1 MAGVSAVRVSSENEM
16 EMAIAG
22 YISQGFVLSNR
33 SATGATMFKKKE
45 FQIVW
50 AVIGFI
56 LCLLPLLVYL
66 IVYASQS
73 DQMVQI
79 TLAPA
84 GSQPQLPAS
93 STQLVGTRSADGR
106 WWWDGQAWQPV
117 PDTLPTPSAQPTFQQ
132 PAASSEWLPAP
143 EPGAEHPTDP
153 GDVTPPH

>member
-1 MAGVSAVRVSSENEM
+1 MAGVA
-16 EMAIAG
+16 AIAVG
-22 YISQGFVLSNR
+22 SERELDTAIAMYIAQGFVVANR
-33 SATGATMFKKKE
+33 SSNGATMFKKKE

-56 LCLLPLLVYL
+56 LCVFPLLIYL

-73 DQMVQI
+73 DQMVEIQ
-79 TLAPA
+79 LRPSDQQA
-84 GSQPQLPAS
+84 LPAS
-93 STQLVGTRSADGR
+93 PGQLVGTRSADGR

-143 EPGAEHPTDP
+143 EAGAEHPTDP